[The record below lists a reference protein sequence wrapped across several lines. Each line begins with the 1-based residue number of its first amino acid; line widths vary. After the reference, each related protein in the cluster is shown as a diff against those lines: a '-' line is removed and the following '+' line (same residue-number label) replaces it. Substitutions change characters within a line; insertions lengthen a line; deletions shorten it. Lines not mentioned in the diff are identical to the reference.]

1 MADEPAPQSVTQGAT
16 KVATGIVAAFGAA
29 PLALALLLV
38 NMTFLGFAA
47 YILGEVS
54 ENARERNKTQNEL
67 IAVLVKEIRDC
78 HAPAPTRTRQP
89 TTATPIDEKG

>member
-1 MADEPAPQSVTQGAT
+1 MADEPPQSLTQGAT

-38 NMTFLGFAA
+38 NMAFLGFAA

-78 HAPAPTRTRQP
+78 HMPATRTRQP
-89 TTATPIDEKG
+89 TTTTPIEEKG